1 MIKYQLT
8 NQVKWTGLLARPALL
23 NLTFWFEY
31 LISNIWFWLL
41 GLRKRVL
48 GPQCSQ
54 NKLLRNFS
62 LEIYLRLCL
71 YQVFYQQN
79 YLTENIKHP
88 FRLKKVFPSFD
99 NFIMLSVLFFSI
111 SDESVVARF
120 HPCLTFRIQTHNF
133 FLFVNLTLLT
143 VTIWVRSPIDLYGE
157 KESNSQRNH
166 TSHGRG

>member
-54 NKLLRNFS
+54 NKLLRNFN

-71 YQVFYQQN
+71 YRVFYQQN

-88 FRLKKVFPSFD
+88 FRLKKFSPVL
-99 NFIMLSVLFFSI
+99 IILSNVIGVIFQYL
-111 SDESVVARF
+111 DESVVARF
-120 HPCLTFRIQTHNF
+120 HPCLTFCVQTYNF
-133 FLFVNLTLLT
+133 FLFVNPTLLT
-143 VTIWVRSPIDLYGE
+143 VTIWVRSSIDLYGE
-157 KESNSQRNH
+157 KESNSQRNR